1 MHPFDVS
8 PALSPLLQTR
18 WPAGCFLDLQSNFQ
32 PRGLCIS
39 CFLFLKH
46 TLFGWTCPVLPLG
59 FCSNVILYKIVSP
72 VALVTSHMSYA
83 LFPCWCMLQA
93 QRLWFSPTL
102 PSTQNHSVN
111 EFMRGTKTVNIL
123 WQKHIP
129 LGIHSIWYYSKGSL
143 FPPKMYFATNF
154 LNEFHIVVVV

>member
-8 PALSPLLQTR
+8 PALSPLLQTH
-18 WPAGCFLDLQSNFQ
+18 WHAACYLDLQSNFQ

-46 TLFGWTCPVLPLG
+46 TIFGWTCSLLPLG
-59 FCSNVILYKIVSP
+59 FCSNAILYKTVTP
-72 VALVTSHMSYA
+72 VALDTSHMLHFTPLLVY
-83 LFPCWCMLQA
+83 MLQA
-93 QRLWFSPTL
+93 QGLCFSPTV

-111 EFMRGTKTVNIL
+111 EFMRGTKIVNIL

-129 LGIHSIWYYSKGSL
+129 LGIQNTWNYSKGVT
-143 FPPKMYFATNF
+143 FP
-154 LNEFHIVVVV
+154 I